1 MRIDLLAAKAN
12 IPNMI
17 KNRINEIRNVK
28 GLTFEEL
35 AEKAGLS
42 QGYVH
47 QMASGE
53 RNVSLKNLE
62 KLAGALGC
70 RPEDLVGTETPT
82 NSDILNIWASIP
94 SERRDLARQVL
105 ESFIGKKPDK

>member
-1 MRIDLLAAKAN
+1 MF
-12 IPNMI
+12 PMI
-17 KNRINEIRNVK
+17 KNRINEIRNAK

-35 AEKAGLS
+35 ADKSGLS

-62 KLAGALGC
+62 KLARALEC
-70 RPEDLVGTETPT
+70 RPEDLVGTDTPT
-82 NSDILNIWASIP
+82 NTDILNIWASIP
-94 SERRDLARQVL
+94 SDRRDLARQVL
-105 ESFIGKKPDK
+105 ESFKGEPRKK